1 MAKETRPPA
10 RLAFHPLTGERW
22 PDLEELF
29 GQRGA
34 CGGCWCMWWRLTRAE
49 FEKKKGTANRR
60 AFKKIVRDGEEP
72 GILAYA
78 GEVPVGWCAIAPRE
92 TYPSLERSRI
102 LKPVDERPVWSITC
116 FFIARPHRRRG
127 VSVRLIEA
135 AVKYARTRGAKIIEG
150 YPVGP
155 RKGSIPDA
163 FAWTGVP
170 AAFEKAG
177 FKEVLRRSPTR
188 PIMRRR
194 LR

>member
-1 MAKETRPPA
+1 MARETRLPA
-10 RLAFHPLTGERW
+10 RLAFHPLTPERW
-22 PDLEELF
+22 PDLEALF

-49 FEKKKGTANRR
+49 FEKKKGQANRR
-60 AFKKIVRDGEEP
+60 AFRKIVGAGEEP

-78 GEVPVGWCAIAPRE
+78 GDEPIGWCAIAPRQ
-92 TYPSLERSRI
+92 TYPSLNRSRI
-102 LKPVDERPVWSITC
+102 LKPVDEAPVWSITC
-116 FFIARPHRRRG
+116 FFIARPYRRRG
-127 VSVRLIEA
+127 VSIKLIDA
-135 AVKYARTRGAKIIEG
+135 AVRYARTRGAKIIEG
-150 YPVGP
+150 YPVAP

-163 FAWTGVP
+163 FAWTGLP

-177 FKEVLRRSPTR
+177 FREVLRRSPTR